1 MTYAI
6 VATICRD
13 TDISRRVAA
22 CVAIERVSPTP
33 EQWVAENAWTLAA
46 QPGWAAAWGSA
57 LASHAGDETYS
68 PGSDESVITDGM
80 ILSAV
85 QSITRAGEPDA
96 VEGS

>member
-6 VATICRD
+6 IATIQRD
-13 TDISRRVAA
+13 PDIRDRVAA
-22 CVAIERVSPTP
+22 CVAVEGLSPSP
-33 EQWVAENAWTLAA
+33 DQWAAENAWKLAA

-57 LASHAGDETYS
+57 LASHAGEEAYA
-68 PGSDESVITDGM
+68 PGVDESVITDGM

-96 VEGS
+96 AEGS